1 MGLLKKPPLGALC
14 LKGPVRCSGT
24 LPKENPEAALADSV
38 RLRVWICSGMKVVVV
53 MWVFLKSLICSSA
66 WRVGKVSMSS
76 GVKSIDEVENCLWG
90 LSSSVQR
97 LFTRLWRCSRSISL
111 SSWGM
116 RKTRGTT
123 HHRHLCWAEVSQGD
137 QHCSGSTR
145 HNWLELAL
153 GWRCP
158 ECHQQAPH
166 CLKPGGQS
174 QTEADP
180 YTTATFKPWIQTT
193 KLKAPLVEFQEKA
206 RSELGGLD

>member
-1 MGLLKKPPLGALC
+1 MDDIVLMGLLKKPPLGALC

-137 QHCSGSTR
+137 QHCPGSTR
-145 HNWLELAL
+145 HN
-153 GWRCP
+153 
-158 ECHQQAPH
+158 
-166 CLKPGGQS
+166 
-174 QTEADP
+174 
-180 YTTATFKPWIQTT
+180 
-193 KLKAPLVEFQEKA
+193 
-206 RSELGGLD
+206 